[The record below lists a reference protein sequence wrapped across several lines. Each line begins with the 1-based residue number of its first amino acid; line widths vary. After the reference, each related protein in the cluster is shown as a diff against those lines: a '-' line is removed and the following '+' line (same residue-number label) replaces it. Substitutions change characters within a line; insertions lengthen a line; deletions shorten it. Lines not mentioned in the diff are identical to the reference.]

1 MLLPSGMDGRRASG
15 RVARRQARDVAEDEA
30 SQQQASDE
38 PGLFSCHSCRES
50 KRFCDKVQPCSR

>member
-15 RVARRQARDVAEDEA
+15 RVAATVRAAEEA
-30 SQQQASDE
+30 SQPQASEE